1 VRSDSPSDWET
12 ELSKGQTMKSVLKA
26 VGVAAV
32 GLGWVLLLNLALR
45 MFSAA
50 DDWAAAFGF
59 VMLIGVFAGGVL
71 LLVHGLIHLQRKHR
85 AAFERWGF
93 PMAVLLAAVWTT
105 GCGTTVNPGYVG
117 IQVDYYGKDKGVQ
130 SYPVVTGRV
139 WYNPITTAVLEYP
152 TFVQT
157 AKWTRSLN
165 EGAPVNEEI
174 TFTNADGMSVAADIS
189 VSYHLE
195 MEKVPAFYVRFRSD
209 DLNVFTHG
217 FLRNLAR
224 DKFDSHGG
232 RFRIDQIMGDN
243 AQFVRDVR
251 ADLQTELDAI
261 GVRIDQFGFIGAPR
275 PPQQVIEAINAKVHA
290 NQLALQ
296 KQNELVQVQAD
307 AAKQVANAEGYA
319 KSLLVKGEAE
329 ATYNKKLADSM
340 SERLIEKWKLDKWNG
355 VLPTVTGGAMPIL
368 NVK

>member
-1 VRSDSPSDWET
+1 MLVALVGISALLVVGAGRRVRAKHEDTLKRW
-12 ELSKGQTMKSVLKA
+12 GVL
-26 VGVAAV
+26 
-32 GLGWVLLLNLALR
+32 VLL
-45 MFSAA
+45 FAA
-50 DDWAAAFGF
+50 S
-59 VMLIGVFAGGVL
+59 LSL
-71 LLVHGLIHLQRKHR
+71 
-85 AAFERWGF
+85 
-93 PMAVLLAAVWTT
+93 T